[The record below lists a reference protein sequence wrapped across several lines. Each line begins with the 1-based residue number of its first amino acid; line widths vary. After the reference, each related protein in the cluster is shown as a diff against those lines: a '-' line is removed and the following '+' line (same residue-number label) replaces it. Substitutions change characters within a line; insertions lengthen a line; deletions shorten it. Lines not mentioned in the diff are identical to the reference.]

1 MGARSTAVDLI
12 IGALRRDAD
21 QQDWLAQLATSEI
34 DQGDLAVTA
43 LALGLAPLLHYRLE
57 GWSVRLPDAKAQDKL
72 DFARQVETARQVARR
87 AQLAEALIK
96 LPAQPVV
103 LKGAYLAECVYP
115 APGLRPM
122 NDIDLLFR
130 AEDMPM
136 VSGALH
142 ELGYGSKDK
151 SPEQGPGITKHTR
164 TFQRPDGAAATP
176 NPYLSASGSRMIEP
190 HRSLEESWFGLKCDL
205 TPGMWERSQA
215 IEIAGCH
222 ARALA
227 PADALLHLC
236 VHLTFHLIMG
246 SPSFVQLADL
256 AVFTERVK
264 VDWDEFQVRTRH
276 RRASGYAYAAARLA
290 RESLAASFP
299 AEVLTALAAASPSG
313 ARAVAERLSVA
324 DVMRRT
330 QQPPL
335 RTIGQRLRRGVA
347 DRAETAR
354 WAHSS
359 GERLKVWWTLFDVR
373 RTDTWQ
379 MLRPHRPTAKV
390 PPAR

>member
-1 MGARSTAVDLI
+1 MGGPASSVELLLA
-12 IGALRRDAD
+12 ALRTDAD
-21 QQDWLAQLATSEI
+21 PGAWLAQLASSGV

-57 GWSVRLPDAKAQDKL
+57 GWRAKLRDARAQAKL
-72 DFARQVETARQVARR
+72 EFARQAEAARQVVRR
-87 AQLAEALIK
+87 AQLAEALAR

-130 AEDMPM
+130 PDDLPSVAD
-136 VSGALH
+136 ALH

-151 SPEQGPGITKHTR
+151 SPELGPGITKHTS
-164 TFQRPDGAAATP
+164 TFQRTDGSAATP
-176 NPYLSASGSRMIEP
+176 NPYLSATGSRMIEP

-205 TPGMWERSQA
+205 TPGMWDRSQA
-215 IEIAGCH
+215 IEIAGRS

-227 PADALLHLC
+227 PADNLLHLC

-246 SPSFVQLADL
+246 SPSFVQLVDL
-256 AVFTERVK
+256 AVFTGTVK
-264 VDWDEFQVRTRH
+264 VDWVDFQG
-276 RRASGYAYAAARLA
+276 RARGLRAAGYAYAAARLA
-290 RESLAASFP
+290 SQ
-299 AEVLTALAAASPSG
+299 ALAAPFPDEVLAGLAAACPPGVRSAADS
-313 ARAVAERLSVA
+313 LSAA

-330 QQPPL
+330 QKPPL
-335 RTIGQRLRRGVA
+335 RTVGQRLRRGIA

-354 WAHSS
+354 WAHSTLEWLS
-359 GERLKVWWTLFDVR
+359 VWRTMFDVR

-379 MLRPHRPTAKV
+379 MLRQRPG
-390 PPAR
+390 PA